1 MSTRKPLLAV
11 VLMLVI
17 AFSFLTLMQLEK
29 NNSLTFNATSPL
41 SSRLQIN
48 NQFNFLT
55 NSVFPSQ
62 TTIIVKEPALATTTN
77 STRTDVYNFIVA
89 NPGMQFRG
97 ICTGLGIAIGTA
109 EFHLGILKKAGLIS
123 FVRDGK
129 YKRFFTTKKF
139 SVKEM
144 KLISLLRHETIR
156 EILRIISAEKEVS
169 HCKLASNLSITSQGL
184 TWQMNRLREEGV
196 IRERCDGVKVTYSL
210 NEINLQALPE
220 LLSLIEQ

>member
-1 MSTRKPLLAV
+1 
-11 VLMLVI
+11 
-17 AFSFLTLMQLEK
+17 
-29 NNSLTFNATSPL
+29 
-41 SSRLQIN
+41 
-48 NQFNFLT
+48 
-55 NSVFPSQ
+55 
-62 TTIIVKEPALATTTN
+62 
-77 STRTDVYNFIVA
+77 
-89 NPGMQFRG
+89 
-97 ICTGLGIAIGTA
+97 
-109 EFHLGILKKAGLIS
+109 
-123 FVRDGK
+123 
-129 YKRFFTTKKF
+129 
-139 SVKEM
+139 M